1 MRLALRS
8 KLIVQGKLFAICGRN
23 IEIIPLLR
31 NLNVNASNDLADYR
45 PPQPPILPTR
55 QQVQAIVLE
64 QSTMIISRLI
74 SMTLRFAQSVCAAV
88 VLAITSYLLYHQQH
102 KDHSGSYGRLIYSTI
117 IAIVSIIAS
126 LIWLL
131 PTTSH
136 IVNVVGDVLFCSAWC
151 AVFGLLQ
158 DWYTNAMSCG
168 STWAWNE
175 MGLRNGSCSRWNAA
189 QAFGFLNVVF
199 WFASFALGMLI
210 WRKTGG
216 THRGGV

>member
-1 MRLALRS
+1 M
-8 KLIVQGKLFAICGRN
+8 N
-23 IEIIPLLR
+23 D
-31 NLNVNASNDLADYR
+31 NASNDLADYQS
-45 PPQPPILPTR
+45 PQPPASPTR

-64 QSTMIISRLI
+64 QSTMIIFRLI
-74 SMTLRFAQSVCAAV
+74 SMALRFAQFVCAAV
-88 VLAITSYLLYHQQH
+88 VLAVSSYLLYHQQH
-102 KDHSGSYGRLIYSTI
+102 KDHSGSYGRLIYSVI
-117 IAIVSIIAS
+117 IAIVSTIVS

-136 IVNVVGDVLFCSAWC
+136 IVNIVGDVLFCSAWC

-158 DWYTNAMSCG
+158 DWYTSAMSCG

-189 QAFGFLNVVF
+189 QAFSFLNVMF

-216 THRGGV
+216 TRRGGV